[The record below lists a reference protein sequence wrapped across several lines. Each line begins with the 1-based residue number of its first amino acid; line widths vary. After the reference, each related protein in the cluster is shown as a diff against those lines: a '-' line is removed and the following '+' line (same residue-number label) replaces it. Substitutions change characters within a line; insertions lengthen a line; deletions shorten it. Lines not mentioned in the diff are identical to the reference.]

1 MKILLLGDYCNDIF
15 VEGDTV
21 RLSPERPVPVFE
33 RRGAEVVPGMAGNVL
48 ANIQS
53 LCPGALVTS
62 LMGNS
67 GAKIRFVDRKTGHHF
82 MRLDEP
88 LEAKALDLFDLE
100 KTFEAGLE
108 WDAVVVSDY
117 AKGFLNDLLMDQLSG
132 LCAQYGTPLFAD
144 TKRLIRPWAQCA
156 IVKINEHEYAEHIRK
171 GVFPKAGS
179 LIVTRGGDG
188 MDLLDKDG
196 KTAYHVHAE
205 PIEVKDG
212 AGCGDSVLAALVVG
226 YIENG
231 RDLRKAMDWAGK
243 VGAVAVSKRGV
254 VAVKREEV
262 A

>member
-1 MKILLLGDYCNDIF
+1 MKILLIGDMCQDIF
-15 VEGDTV
+15 VEGDCT

-33 RRGAEVVPGMAGNVL
+33 RKGAEVAPGMAGNVL

-53 LCPGALVTS
+53 LCPGALVTT
-62 LMGNS
+62 LLGNS

-88 LEAKALDLFDLE
+88 VKVYELTELDFLEVVALE
-100 KTFEAGLE
+100 E
-108 WDAVVVSDY
+108 WDAVVISDY
-117 AKGFLNDLLMDQLSG
+117 CKGYLSESVLLSISDM
-132 LCAQYGTPLFAD
+132 CARSNSTLFID
-144 TKRLIRPWAQCA
+144 TKRLLGEWAKDA

-171 GVFPKAGS
+171 GVFPVAGS

-212 AGCGDSVLAALVVG
+212 AGCGDSVLAALVVA

-231 RDLRKAMDWAGK
+231 RDLRKAMDWAGR